1 MRIAIGIEY
10 DGTAYNGW
18 QRQLHGVGVQT
29 VIENA
34 VSKIANESIETICA
48 GRTDSGVHAIAQVVH
63 FDSKVKRTMRNWL
76 FGINSNLPDDVNA
89 CWVKVVDQN
98 FHARFSA
105 ISRSYRYLILNK
117 SVRSSLH
124 RNRAWWIHRS
134 LNEFDMQRAADHLL
148 GKHDFSA
155 FRAAGC
161 RASTPIREIS
171 NIRINRDGDW
181 ITIDVTANAFLQHMV
196 RNIAGLLV
204 TIGQS
209 EANSALAKEVLESC
223 DRKKGGVAAP
233 AHGLTL
239 MKIDYPDKFDLPIT
253 H

>member
-18 QRQLHGVGVQT
+18 QRQSHGVGVQT

-34 VSKIANESIETICA
+34 LSKIANESIETICA

-89 CWVKVVDQN
+89 CWAKIVDQN

-124 RNRAWWIHRS
+124 RNRAWWIHRP

-181 ITIDVTANAFLQHMV
+181 IAIDVTANAFLQHMV
-196 RNIAGLLV
+196 RNIAGLLA
-204 TIGQS
+204 TIGQG
-209 EANSALAKEVLESC
+209 EANSALVREVLESC

-239 MKIDYPDKFDLPIT
+239 MKIDYPDKFDLPIAR
-253 H
+253 

>member
-18 QRQLHGVGVQT
+18 QRQWHGVGVQT
-29 VIENA
+29 VVENA
-34 VSKIANESIETICA
+34 LSKVANESIETICA

-76 FGINSNLPDDVNA
+76 FGINSNLPDDINA
-89 CWVKVVDQN
+89 CWAKIVDQN

-117 SVRSSLH
+117 PVRSSLY
-124 RNRAWWIHRS
+124 RNRAWWIHRP
-134 LNEFDMQRAADHLL
+134 LNEFDMQRAADNLL

-171 NIRINRDGDW
+171 NIRINRDDDW

-196 RNIAGLLV
+196 RNIAGLLA
-204 TIGQS
+204 TIGQG
-209 EANSALAKEVLESC
+209 EANSAWAKEVLESR
-223 DRKKGGVAAP
+223 DRTKGGVAAP

-239 MKIDYPDKFDLPIT
+239 IKIDYPDKFDFPIAR
-253 H
+253 

>member
-18 QRQLHGVGVQT
+18 QRQSHGVGVQT

-34 VSKIANESIETICA
+34 LAKIANESIETICA

-89 CWVKVVDQN
+89 CWVKIVDQN

-124 RNRAWWIHRS
+124 RNRAWWIHRP

-181 ITIDVTANAFLQHMV
+181 IAIDVTANAFLQHMV
-196 RNIAGLLV
+196 RNIAGLLA
-204 TIGQS
+204 TIGQG
-209 EANSALAKEVLESC
+209 EADSAWAKEVLESC

-239 MKIDYPDKFDLPIT
+239 MKIVYPDKFDLPIVG
-253 H
+253 

>member
-18 QRQLHGVGVQT
+18 QRQSHGVGVQT

-34 VSKIANESIETICA
+34 LSKIANESIETICA

-89 CWVKVVDQN
+89 CWVKIVDQN

-124 RNRAWWIHRS
+124 RNRAWWIHRP

-181 ITIDVTANAFLQHMV
+181 IAIDVTANAFLQHMV
-196 RNIAGLLV
+196 RNIAGLLA
-204 TIGQS
+204 TIGQG

-239 MKIDYPDKFDLPIT
+239 MKIDYPDKFDLPIAR
-253 H
+253 

>member
-89 CWVKVVDQN
+89 CWAKIVDQN
-98 FHARFSA
+98 IHARFSA
-105 ISRSYRYLILNK
+105 ISRRYRYLILNK

-253 H
+253 R

>member
-89 CWVKVVDQN
+89 CWVKIVDQN

>member
-18 QRQLHGVGVQT
+18 QRQSHGVGVQT

-34 VSKIANESIETICA
+34 LSKIANESIETICA

-89 CWVKVVDQN
+89 CWVKIVDQN

-124 RNRAWWIHRS
+124 RNRAWWIHRP

-148 GKHDFSA
+148 GEHDFSA

-181 ITIDVTANAFLQHMV
+181 IAIDVTANAFLQHMV
-196 RNIAGLLV
+196 RNIAGLLA
-204 TIGQS
+204 TIGQG

-239 MKIDYPDKFDLPIT
+239 MKIDYPDKFDLPIAR
-253 H
+253 

>member
-18 QRQLHGVGVQT
+18 QRQSHGVGVQT

-34 VSKIANESIETICA
+34 LSKIANESIETICA

-89 CWVKVVDQN
+89 CWVKIVDQN

-124 RNRAWWIHRS
+124 RNRAWWIHRP

-148 GKHDFSA
+148 GEHDFSA

-161 RASTPIREIS
+161 RASTSIREIS

-181 ITIDVTANAFLQHMV
+181 IAIDVTANAFLQHMV
-196 RNIAGLLV
+196 RNIAGLLA
-204 TIGQS
+204 TIGQG

-239 MKIDYPDKFDLPIT
+239 MKIDYPDKFDLPIAR
-253 H
+253 

>member
-18 QRQLHGVGVQT
+18 QRQSHGVGVQT

-34 VSKIANESIETICA
+34 LSKIANESIETICA

-89 CWVKVVDQN
+89 CWAKIVDQN

-124 RNRAWWIHRS
+124 RNRAWWIHRP

-181 ITIDVTANAFLQHMV
+181 IAIDVTANAFLQHMV
-196 RNIAGLLV
+196 RSIAGLLA
-204 TIGQS
+204 TIGQG
-209 EANSALAKEVLESC
+209 EANSALVREVLESC

-239 MKIDYPDKFDLPIT
+239 MKIDYPDKFDLPIAR
-253 H
+253 

>member
-1 MRIAIGIEY
+1 
-10 DGTAYNGW
+10 
-18 QRQLHGVGVQT
+18 
-29 VIENA
+29 
-34 VSKIANESIETICA
+34 
-48 GRTDSGVHAIAQVVH
+48 
-63 FDSKVKRTMRNWL
+63 L

-89 CWVKVVDQN
+89 CWVKIVDQN

-105 ISRSYRYLILNK
+105 ISRSYRYLIFNK

-124 RNRAWWIHRS
+124 RNRAWWIHRP

-181 ITIDVTANAFLQHMV
+181 IAIDVTANAFLQHMV
-196 RNIAGLLV
+196 RNIAGLLA
-204 TIGQS
+204 TIGQG
-209 EANSALAKEVLESC
+209 EADSAWAKEVLESC

-239 MKIDYPDKFDLPIT
+239 MKIVYPDKFDLPIVG
-253 H
+253 

>member
-18 QRQLHGVGVQT
+18 QRQSHGVGVQT

-34 VSKIANESIETICA
+34 LSKIANESIETICA

-89 CWVKVVDQN
+89 CWAKIVDQN

-124 RNRAWWIHRS
+124 RNRAWWIHRP

-148 GKHDFSA
+148 GEHDFSA

-181 ITIDVTANAFLQHMV
+181 IAIDVTANAFLQHMV
-196 RNIAGLLV
+196 RNIAGLLA
-204 TIGQS
+204 TIGQG
-209 EANSALAKEVLESC
+209 EANSALVREVLESC

-239 MKIDYPDKFDLPIT
+239 MKIDYPDKFDLPIAR
-253 H
+253 

>member
-89 CWVKVVDQN
+89 CWAKIVDQN

>member
-18 QRQLHGVGVQT
+18 QRQQHGIGIQT
-29 VIENA
+29 VVENA
-34 VSKIANESIETICA
+34 LSKVANESIATICA

-89 CWVKVVDQN
+89 CWAKIVDQN

-105 ISRSYRYLILNK
+105 ISRSYRYLMLNK
-117 SVRSSLH
+117 PVRSSLY
-124 RNRAWWIHRS
+124 RNRAWWIHRP
-134 LNEFDMQRAADHLL
+134 LNECDMQRAADNLL

-171 NIRINRDGDW
+171 NIRINRDDDW
-181 ITIDVTANAFLQHMV
+181 VTIDVTANAFLQHMV
-196 RNIAGLLV
+196 RNIAGLLA
-204 TIGQS
+204 TIGQG
-209 EANSALAKEVLESC
+209 EANFAWAKEVLESR
-223 DRKKGGVAAP
+223 DRTKGGIAAP

-239 MKIDYPDKFDLPIT
+239 IKIDYPDKFDFPIVR
-253 H
+253 

>member
-89 CWVKVVDQN
+89 CWVKIVDQN

-253 H
+253 R